1 YVRRYPVGHPFAPYL
16 PLALAVHLPIAT
28 LPYGAAEVM
37 HFTSTAL
44 LTLALA
50 SIALAAAGARAT
62 VAGVFAIAA
71 ALLLSR
77 PGHWNQLLG
86 QPTMELVVA
95 SGIALLWAGTRPLLA
110 ALGLA
115 ISTFKPTFGLPLA
128 VLMLVRGD
136 TRTVVLGG
144 ALSAAVSLAVV
155 VVLVG
160 LAGSFR
166 QLGAEI
172 ETGFAAW
179 QSSPDPSYNPVAYY
193 GAIDAS
199 ALVSR

>member
-95 SGIALLWAGTRPLLA
+95 SGIALLMF
-110 ALGLA
+110 
-115 ISTFKPTFGLPLA
+115 I
-128 VLMLVRGD
+128 RGD

-144 ALSAAVSLAVV
+144 VLSAAISVAVV
-155 VVLVG
+155 VVLVAM
-160 LAGSFR
+160 AGSFR
-166 QLGAEI
+166 QLGAEV
-172 ETGFAAW
+172 ETGFGAW
-179 QSSPDPSYNPVAYY
+179 QSSP
-193 GAIDAS
+193 
-199 ALVSR
+199 